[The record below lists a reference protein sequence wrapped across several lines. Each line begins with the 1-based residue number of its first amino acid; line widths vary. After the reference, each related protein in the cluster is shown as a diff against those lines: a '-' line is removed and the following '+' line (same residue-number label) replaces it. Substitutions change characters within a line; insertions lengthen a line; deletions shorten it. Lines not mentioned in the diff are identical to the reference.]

1 MTVAPSAWN
10 SLAVAAPMPVVPP
23 VIRAILP
30 SSFAVRKLPVLV
42 SRIALLLRSE
52 DEPHIWTYWSERKR
66 RLANDGLR
74 RRTLLRCRWAH
85 SWFSQQAQYPLR
97 VRKRSN

>member
-30 SSFAVRKLPVLV
+30 SSFAIRKGPALV
-42 SRIALLLRSE
+42 GHRTMMTKPNYTIVSKNE
-52 DEPHIWTYWSERKR
+52 EHDIWT
-66 RLANDGLR
+66 
-74 RRTLLRCRWAH
+74 C
-85 SWFSQQAQYPLR
+85 
-97 VRKRSN
+97 